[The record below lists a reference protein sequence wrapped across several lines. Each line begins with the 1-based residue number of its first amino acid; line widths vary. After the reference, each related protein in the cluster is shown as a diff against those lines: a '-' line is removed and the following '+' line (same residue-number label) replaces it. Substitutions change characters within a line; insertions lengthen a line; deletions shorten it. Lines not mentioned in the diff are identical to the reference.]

1 MMAGVSRQRHAKAR
15 PAGPCGRRRL
25 AAPLRAAPW
34 LVLVGLLAAAQPAAS
49 QEVPL
54 GRHAGL
60 ACGACHVADAPP
72 GAAATRC
79 AGCHAEAMTQHGGA
93 NHPSG
98 FVPSRPLPAEYP
110 LDAGGRMTC
119 ITCHALHGGAAFL
132 LRGTGPRSCT
142 PCHAK

>member
-1 MMAGVSRQRHAKAR
+1 MHDI
-15 PAGPCGRRRL
+15 AGPARVAR
-25 AAPLRAAPW
+25 W
-34 LVLVGLLAAAQPAAS
+34 LVLAGLLAAAQPAAS

-54 GRHAGL
+54 GAHAGL

-72 GAAATRC
+72 AEAATRC
-79 AGCHAEAMTQHGGA
+79 ARCHVEAMTQHGDA

-119 ITCHALHGGAAFL
+119 ITCHALHGGADAL
-132 LRGTGPRSCT
+132 LRGDAPRTCI